1 MSSCPALKELSQ
13 LRVTDLK
20 ATLPWVA
27 RPLVRMYKTNKK
39 NLVNYQAEA
48 SCPAAWG
55 LTTSEI
61 RWDLPTNI
69 VITLPGGT
77 WKQNRKSSISVPLP
91 LAHGIKF
98 QKFHQIFEECKIDV
112 QSCSNPVYETIN
124 LNCYF
129 QPSLPIISQDRVT
142 FLQREDLSCWARE
155 RDVALVRSRMK
166 RSVESVSK
174 FPVQ

>member
-1 MSSCPALKELSQ
+1 MC
-13 LRVTDLK
+13 
-20 ATLPWVA
+20 
-27 RPLVRMYKTNKK
+27 KTNKK

-48 SCPAAWG
+48 SCPPAWG

-98 QKFHQIFEECKIDV
+98 QKFHQIFEECKMDV
-112 QSCSNPVYETIN
+112 QSCSNPEYETIN

-142 FLQREDLSCWARE
+142 FLQPEDWSCLARE

-166 RSVESVSK
+166 RSVWRASLNSPYSRNWIKLSTTVLSVYCHQLKVSLHNIYR
-174 FPVQ
+174 